1 MALDGY
7 RELINEL
14 ASQPPL
20 LKEAAESAGDPPPGE
35 WGAAEILAHLAATEE
50 LFLSKRLRPM
60 MAETTPRLRLF
71 GDPENERMNELR
83 NRSWEENLETF
94 GDSRG
99 EIVSMLMSM
108 TTGDWERSG
117 IHDTEGEI
125 TIEQVIE
132 TILDHDTEHLNQLR
146 ALSG

>member
-1 MALDGY
+1 MALDSY

-20 LKEAAESAGDPPPGE
+20 LREAAETAGDPPDGE
-35 WGAAEILAHLAATEE
+35 WNAAEILAHLAATEE
-50 LFLSKRLRPM
+50 LFLEKRLRLM
-60 MAETTPRLRLF
+60 MAETTPRLRMF
-71 GDPENERMNELR
+71 GDPENDRMNELR
-83 NRSWEENLETF
+83 TNTWEENLEIF
-94 GDSRG
+94 GNARG

-108 TTGDWERSG
+108 TTGDWERTG
-117 IHDTEGEI
+117 IHDQEGEI

-132 TILDHDTEHLNQLR
+132 AMLDHDTEHLEQLR